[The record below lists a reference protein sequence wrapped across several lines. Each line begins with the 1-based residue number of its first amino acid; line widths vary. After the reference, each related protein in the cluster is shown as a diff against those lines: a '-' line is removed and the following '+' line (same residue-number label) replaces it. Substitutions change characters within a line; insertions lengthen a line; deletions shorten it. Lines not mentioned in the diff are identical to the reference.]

1 MRFVQGIVYRADGSV
16 KSSYTMPSEADIY
29 AQANAGETAYPVP
42 LGTLDSLP
50 YDLTA
55 LRDQKKQEI
64 NDAAAEYGPGV
75 EAARMSAIQAIDEA
89 ETIPAIFAAASVD
102 WEAALSS
109 PPEKRSE
116 EHTSELQSLMRISY
130 AVFCLK

>member
-1 MRFVQGIVYRADGSV
+1 
-16 KSSYTMPSEADIY
+16 MPSEADIY

-42 LGTLDSLP
+42 LGKLDSLP

-75 EAARMSAIQAIDEA
+75 EAARISATQAIDEA
-89 ETIPAIFAAASVD
+89 ETLHALFPSSAVAWEPALAH
-102 WEAALSS
+102 
-109 PPEKRSE
+109 PPEQTLF
-116 EHTSELQSLMRISY
+116 HTRGVQS
-130 AVFCLK
+130 

>member
-75 EAARMSAIQAIDEA
+75 EAARMS
-89 ETIPAIFAAASVD
+89 
-102 WEAALSS
+102 
-109 PPEKRSE
+109 RSE

-130 AVFCLK
+130 AVFCLNKKKNTNI

>member
-1 MRFVQGIVYRADGSV
+1 MRFFQGIVYRADGSV

-29 AQANAGETAYPVP
+29 AQANAGKTAYPVP

-64 NDAAAEYGPGV
+64 NDAAAEYRQGV
-75 EAARMSAIQAIDEA
+75 EAARMSAIPAIAEV
-89 ETIPAIFAAASVD
+89 ETIPAIFAT
-102 WEAALSS
+102 LSTDCEPAPS
-109 PPEKRSE
+109 STP
-116 EHTSELQSLMRISY
+116 
-130 AVFCLK
+130 

>member
-1 MRFVQGIVYRADGSV
+1 MLCEFFIFFLMIQRPPRSTRTYPLFPYTTLFRSMRFVQGIVDRADGSV

-75 EAARMSAIQAIDEA
+75 EAARMSAIQAIDEIGRA
-89 ETIPAIFAAASVD
+89 HV
-102 WEAALSS
+102 
-109 PPEKRSE
+109 
-116 EHTSELQSLMRISY
+116 
-130 AVFCLK
+130 

>member
-1 MRFVQGIVYRADGSV
+1 
-16 KSSYTMPSEADIY
+16 MPSEADIY

-55 LRDQKKQEI
+55 SRDQKKQAI

-89 ETIPAIFAAASVD
+89 ETIPAVFADEPVD
-102 WEAALSS
+102 WEAALPQQPDTTMVDSDRCPLAS
-109 PPEKRSE
+109 NCCTPFAYSVHFHIYILHWR
-116 EHTSELQSLMRISY
+116 HLQT
-130 AVFCLK
+130 